1 MDQMSIS
8 ELESA
13 ISVAIA
19 STSRPGDIDLQIAAV
34 PEPYVSPTFRV
45 VEGRFPAEVI
55 FIKAPAAVGKSVT
68 AQYLSARKSA
78 PLLNLAEVA
87 VAAASFRGL
96 ITDWATSAEEA
107 FHNGQLPIIVDALDE
122 GRLWSGENSF
132 TAFLEGT
139 VNFLTRRNRAAT
151 NPTKLILLG
160 REESAEFSQLAVNME
175 NEHVTTCTLQLD
187 FFAQDAA
194 FQLIGL
200 YAENELS
207 RLSAMGQIGKN
218 DHDRRLTLLSGRPMR
233 DLKFAFFGAIES
245 ALEIEP
251 GHLWEDHRG
260 RTFAG
265 YAPVLAS
272 IGTLLAEVENPLLLT
287 NKLQAAAT
295 REAWDIIN
303 TVIQEILEREKKK
316 LTNNLQG
323 IEIIPENAYDQN
335 EQFSYLTQLL
345 GGRERI
351 TFTGHVKFNSD
362 QDTSK
367 YLDKVSQFSREH
379 PFIRSGKMANEVL
392 GSIALAYAVCE
403 GFDVHE
409 DTYLSLFR
417 ELSDGPFLWRSVR
430 RELLS
435 QDDPL
440 RDGRMLGYLLRS
452 YWNDPME
459 MTNLGQPVKIQDLDD
474 GSVDVGVGA
483 GENHAAEFRVM
494 PPITIYGSMRDCK
507 VATPSLELTMEG
519 LTREGRNRDSL
530 LRYYGNNSILCRDLI
545 YSAAS
550 TEITGSIWLDAVNV
564 TVQAQHPKI
573 RINEG
578 SSYGWGATVR
588 RNDPWRQLTRP
599 SLSDPYHEATEIV
612 ELVETCQRNLPNM
625 IVLLENYTIPE
636 GDNALLWA
644 KRYGGAFSLL
654 MRLLVS
660 NGFVE
665 RTVIQSS
672 ERENKYRI
680 SARADTPWEELLAAC
695 EINANVRPEIQDLVE
710 KVRREL

>member
-1 MDQMSIS
+1 MDQIVIS

-13 ISVAIA
+13 ISLAIA
-19 STSRPGDIDLQIAAV
+19 STSRSGDIDLQVAV
-34 PEPYVSPTFRV
+34 APEPYISPTFRV
-45 VEGRFPAEVI
+45 VEGQFPAEVI

-68 AQYLSARKSA
+68 AQYLSAKRNA
-78 PLLNLAEVA
+78 PLLNLAKVA

-96 ITDWATSAEEA
+96 VTDWATSAEEA
-107 FHNGQLPIIVDALDE
+107 FHKGQLPIIVDALDE

-139 VNFLTRRNRAAT
+139 VKFLTQRNRATA

-160 REESAEFSQLAVNME
+160 REESAEFAQLAVNIE

-200 YAENELS
+200 YAENELK
-207 RLSAMGQIGKN
+207 RLRAMEQIN
-218 DHDRRLTLLSGRPMR
+218 DSDYDRRLTLLSGQPMK
-233 DLKFAFFGAIES
+233 DLKFAFFQAIES

-251 GHLWEDHRG
+251 DHLWDDDRG

-272 IGTLLAEVENPLLLT
+272 IGTLLAEVENPLLIT
-287 NKLQAAAT
+287 NRLQEAAT

-323 IEIIPENAYDQN
+323 MEVIPENAYDQH
-335 EQFSYLTQLL
+335 EQLAYLTQLL

-351 TFTGHVKFNSD
+351 VFTGRVKFNSD
-362 QDTSK
+362 HDTSK

-392 GSIALAYAVCE
+392 GSTALAYAVCE
-403 GFDVHE
+403 GIDIHK
-409 DTYLSLFR
+409 DSYLSLLR

-430 RELLS
+430 RDLLS

-440 RDGRMLGYLLRS
+440 LDGRMLGYLVRS

-459 MTNLGQPVKIQDLDD
+459 MTTLGQPVKLREVGD
-474 GSVDVGVGA
+474 GSIDVRVGVG
-483 GENHAAEFRVM
+483 ENNATRLRVT
-494 PPITIYGSMRDCK
+494 PPVTIYGTMRDCDIE
-507 VATPSLELTMEG
+507 APNLELMIDG
-519 LTREGRNRDSL
+519 LIREGSSRGSSL
-530 LRYYGNNSILCRDLI
+530 QFYGNNRILCRDLE
-545 YSAAS
+545 YSVSS
-550 TEITGSIWLDAVNV
+550 TEITGSLWLDASNV
-564 TVQAQHPKI
+564 TGQAQQPKI

-578 SSYGWGATVR
+578 SSYGWGAIVR
-588 RNDPWRQLTRP
+588 SNDPWSQLTRP
-599 SLSDPYHEATEIV
+599 TLSDPYSETTEIV
-612 ELVETCQRNLPNM
+612 ELFETCQRNLPNM
-625 IVLLENYTIPE
+625 IVLLENYSIPE

-644 KRYGGAFSLL
+644 RRYGEAFSSF
-654 MRLLVS
+654 MRLLVTS
-660 NGFVE
+660 GLVE
-665 RTVIQSS
+665 RAVMQSS

-695 EINANVRPEIQDLVE
+695 EINANVRPEIRDLVE
-710 KVRREL
+710 KVRKEL